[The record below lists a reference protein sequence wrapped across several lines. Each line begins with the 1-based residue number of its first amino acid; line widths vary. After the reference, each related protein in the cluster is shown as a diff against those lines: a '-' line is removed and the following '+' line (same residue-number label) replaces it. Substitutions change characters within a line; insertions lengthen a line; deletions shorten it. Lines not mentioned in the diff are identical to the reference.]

1 MKKKEKKNDITFPG
15 TLRLFL
21 FIYFFSGPELSCGLV
36 SNVKRRSSFFH
47 LQPVARGQGE
57 TADFQAWLLTV
68 SGSKNL
74 F

>member
-1 MKKKEKKNDITFPG
+1 MKKKKRKT
-15 TLRLFL
+15 TLHFLERSDFFL
-21 FIYFFSGPELSCGLV
+21 FIYFFSGPELCCGLV